1 MLYSFHSI
9 LDKFQQNF
17 AAFITH
23 VASIWCIW
31 IIKDESLHFFQIL
44 YALRKM
50 IYFNDGMLWK
60 WNLRILKST
69 KRSWEWNFSMME
81 SWKNEIWGFW
91 NPLYS
96 SLKFSMCFWKW
107 YVSMIECWDN
117 EIWGFQNPL
126 CASENDICFN
136 DGSWKNEIWGFSN
149 YLCASLKSS
158 MRFWKWYVSM
168 MEVVKMKSE
177 AFKILYALL

>member
-1 MLYSFHSI
+1 MYSISFKSE
-9 LDKFQQNF
+9 QNF
-17 AAFITH
+17 AALIKLH
-23 VASIWCIW
+23 RYDISELSKMNLCASF
-31 IIKDESLHFFQIL
+31 KSSMRF
-44 YALRKM
+44 
-50 IYFNDGMLWK
+50 WK
-60 WNLRILKST
+60 
-69 KRSWEWNFSMME
+69 WNFSMIE

-107 YVSMIECWDN
+107 YVSRMECWEN
-117 EIWGFQNPL
+117 EIWGFKNPL
-126 CASENDICFN
+126 CTSENDICFN

-168 MEVVKMKSE
+168 MECWKNE
-177 AFKILYALL
+177 IWGF